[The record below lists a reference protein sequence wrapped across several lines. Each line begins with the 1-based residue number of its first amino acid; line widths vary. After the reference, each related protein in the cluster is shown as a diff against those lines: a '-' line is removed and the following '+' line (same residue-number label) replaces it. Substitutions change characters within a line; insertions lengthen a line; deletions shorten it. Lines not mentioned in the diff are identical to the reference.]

1 MPLLSISAHDL
12 DNAGLA
18 VDVDLPVPWLE
29 QELCDAELTA
39 AAPGHFDGRLS
50 RSSDLVVVRGKVRA
64 DVQTSCARCLKPATV
79 HVLAELSLV
88 LKPVPPEVPP
98 RHTPDAHEG
107 KKRANGAAKPAHKEP
122 EVEFSAEDA
131 DLDTYDGETVVLDP
145 FIREAILL
153 EIPNFPLC
161 SPACPGI
168 RPAAEEPV
176 PEPAVD
182 PRLAPLGALRA
193 KIAEKRPAARPA
205 PSSPEPP
212 KAPKK
217 KKNKE

>member
-1 MPLLSISAHDL
+1 MALLSISAHDL
-12 DNAGLA
+12 DTAGFA

-39 AAPGHFDGRLS
+39 VAPGHFDGRLS
-50 RSSDLVVVRGKVRA
+50 RSGNLVVIRGRVRA
-64 DVQTSCARCLKPATV
+64 DVQTSCARCLLPATV
-79 HVLAELSLV
+79 HVLAEVSLL
-88 LKPVPPEVPP
+88 LKPAAPAAAP
-98 RHTPDAHEG
+98 RHTSDAHDG
-107 KKRANGAAKPAHKEP
+107 KRANGASKAAHKEP
-122 EVEFSAEDA
+122 EWEFSAEDA
-131 DLDTYDGETVVLDP
+131 DVDTYDGETVVLDP

-161 SPACPGI
+161 SEACPGI
-168 RPAAEEPV
+168 RPAAEEPAA
-176 PEPAVD
+176 EPAVD
-182 PRLAPLGALRA
+182 PRLAPLRALRA